1 MRVSAL
7 SLSPPSNTTPAYFLV
22 GVGGREGGG
31 LCIFFPTFYFS
42 ILLPLCCFWASNKTT
57 KNGREGDMAQEPLGQ
72 SAGGVQTAPDQ
83 YGRRKKIPNQIIK
96 KQHSRKR
103 PIPMIYNC
111 PLQNW
116 ALEKKT
122 QKLITQKWP
131 VHIALLSLVPHLDRI
146 STKNY
151 YSSICITQSKRI
163 ESDSSQKKPFEW
175 KPKPKPPKLF
185 SLWTSGER
193 YTLY

>member
-1 MRVSAL
+1 
-7 SLSPPSNTTPAYFLV
+7 
-22 GVGGREGGG
+22 
-31 LCIFFPTFYFS
+31 
-42 ILLPLCCFWASNKTT
+42 
-57 KNGREGDMAQEPLGQ
+57 LGQ

-146 STKNY
+146 SKHNYLLLHLHDTTQKDRIGFFPEKTFWVKTKTKTPKIIFSMN
-151 YSSICITQSKRI
+151 KR
-163 ESDSSQKKPFEW
+163 
-175 KPKPKPPKLF
+175 
-185 SLWTSGER
+185 R
-193 YTLY
+193 TLHALLVVRA

>member
-7 SLSPPSNTTPAYFLV
+7 SLSLSPIQHHPRLFF
-22 GVGGREGGG
+22 GGSRREGG
-31 LCIFFPTFYFS
+31 LCIIFFPTFYFS

-57 KNGREGDMAQEPLGQ
+57 KNGRDGDMAQEPLGQ

-111 PLQNW
+111 PLFKTEPSKKNTKVNNPKVACTYRV
-116 ALEKKT
+116 ALSRT
-122 QKLITQKWP
+122 SSRSHFNQQ
-131 VHIALLSLVPHLDRI
+131 LSTP
-146 STKNY
+146 
-151 YSSICITQSKRI
+151 
-163 ESDSSQKKPFEW
+163 PFA
-175 KPKPKPPKLF
+175 
-185 SLWTSGER
+185 
-193 YTLY
+193 

>member
-111 PLQNW
+111 PLF
-116 ALEKKT
+116 KT
-122 QKLITQKWP
+122 EPSKNKIQKLITQKWP

-146 STKNY
+146 SKHNY
-151 YSSICITQSKRI
+151 LLLHLHDTTQKDRI
-163 ESDSSQKKPFEW
+163 GFFPEKTF
-175 KPKPKPPKLF
+175 
-185 SLWTSGER
+185 
-193 YTLY
+193 